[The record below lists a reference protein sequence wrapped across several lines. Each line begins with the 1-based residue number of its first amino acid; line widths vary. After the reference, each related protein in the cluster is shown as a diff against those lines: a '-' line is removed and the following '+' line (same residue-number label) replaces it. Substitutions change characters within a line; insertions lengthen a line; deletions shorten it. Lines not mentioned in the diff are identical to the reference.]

1 MLKREKT
8 IQSLQSLQK
17 NKFTD
22 CAKHSYIEIYELPF
36 MKKINLRLDPND
48 NSCVSSC
55 SKILGTML
63 PTNANTYSK
72 NTINE
77 KVIWL
82 GPDEWLI
89 VSDDDDAFLKL
100 QNKIKDIEASLT
112 DVSENRT
119 IIRIF
124 GSKVFVLLSKFL
136 VLDLEKNLSNQSSCA
151 QTLFVKVPILLVRNS
166 SDKQKHE
173 IDIFTNRSHANY
185 IYNLLVDGTK
195 NLDF

>member
-1 MLKREKT
+1 MLNREKT
-8 IQSLQSLQK
+8 IQSLQSLKK
-17 NKFTD
+17 NKFVDYT
-22 CAKHSYIEIYELPF
+22 KHSYIEIQELPF
-36 MKKINLRLDPND
+36 VKKINLRLDPND
-48 NSCVSSC
+48 KSCVSSF
-55 SKILGTML
+55 SKILGTIL
-63 PTNANTYSK
+63 PINANTHSK

-89 VSDDDDAFLKL
+89 VSNNDDAFLKL

-119 IIRIF
+119 IIRIL

-136 VLDLEKNLSNQSSCA
+136 VLDLEKNLPTQSSCA
-151 QTLFVKVPILLVRNS
+151 QTLFVKVPILLIRNS
-166 SDKQKHE
+166 SDTQKHE

>member
-1 MLKREKT
+1 MLNRENA
-8 IQSLQSLQK
+8 IQTLNNNQFKELGDK
-17 NKFTD
+17 VFFIKI
-22 CAKHSYIEIYELPF
+22 KEIPF
-36 MKKINLRLDPND
+36 LKKINLRLDPND
-48 NSCVSSC
+48 KNCVSSC

-63 PTNANTYSK
+63 PTKANTYST

-77 KVIWL
+77 KIMWL
-82 GPDEWLI
+82 GPNEWLI
-89 VSDDDDAFLKL
+89 VSDDDAFLKL
-100 QNKIKDIEASLT
+100 QNKIEDIEASLT

-119 IIRIF
+119 IIRIL

-136 VLDLEKNLSNQSSCA
+136 VLDLEKNLPTQSSCA
-151 QTLFVKVPILLVRNS
+151 QTLFVKVPVLLVRN
-166 SDKQKHE
+166 HHEGTPE